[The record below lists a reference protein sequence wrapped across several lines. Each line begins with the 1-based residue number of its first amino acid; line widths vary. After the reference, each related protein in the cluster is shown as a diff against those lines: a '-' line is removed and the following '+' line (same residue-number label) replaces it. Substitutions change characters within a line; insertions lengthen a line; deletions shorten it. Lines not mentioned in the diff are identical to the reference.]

1 MTRKYHCRS
10 SILQIPCVASVFHSL
25 PRRHPLKKITIAA
38 AVAVIGVAVTAYASP
53 YYALHQIKTALAER
67 DADALATHVDF
78 PALRASVKAQ
88 LEASMARSIEA
99 TAGSGNPLA
108 ALGQSIASAML
119 GKMVDTMVSP
129 AGVVALVN
137 KSAVSPQAGADARAD
152 APADGAQKKADYSAG
167 YAGVNTFVVRAQD
180 GNAQEGA
187 LVLQRHG
194 VWGWKLSSIEI
205 ASAMAGR

>member
-1 MTRKYHCRS
+1 
-10 SILQIPCVASVFHSL
+10 
-25 PRRHPLKKITIAA
+25 LKKITIAA
-38 AVAVIGVAVTAYASP
+38 AVAAIAIAATAYASP
-53 YYALHQIKTALAER
+53 YYALRQIKTALAER
-67 DADALATHVDF
+67 DAEALAGHVDF

-88 LEASMARSIEA
+88 LETSMARSIEA

-137 KSAVSPQAGADARAD
+137 KSAVSPQAGADASAD
-152 APADGAQKKADYSAG
+152 APADGARKKADYSAS
-167 YAGVNTFVVRAQD
+167 YAGVNTFVVRAKD
-180 GNAQEGA
+180 GHAQEGA
-187 LVLQRHG
+187 LVLRRHG

>member
-1 MTRKYHCRS
+1 M
-10 SILQIPCVASVFHSL
+10 
-25 PRRHPLKKITIAA
+25 KKITIAA
-38 AVAVIGVAVTAYASP
+38 SVAVIAFAASAYASP

-67 DADALATHVDF
+67 NAETLATHVDF

-108 ALGQSIASAML
+108 ALGQSIAGAML

-137 KSAVSPQAGADARAD
+137 KSAVSPQAGAEGDAD
-152 APADGAQKKADYSAG
+152 APADGAQKKAGYIAG
-167 YAGVNTFVVRAQD
+167 YAGVNTFVVRTKEGSGQ
-180 GNAQEGA
+180 NGA

-194 VWGWKLSSIEI
+194 VWDWKLSSIEI
-205 ASAMAGR
+205 ASAMAVR

>member
-1 MTRKYHCRS
+1 M
-10 SILQIPCVASVFHSL
+10 
-25 PRRHPLKKITIAA
+25 KKITIATAMA
-38 AVAVIGVAVTAYASP
+38 AVAVAVAAYSSP

-67 DADALATHVDF
+67 NAEALAEHVDF
-78 PALRASVKAQ
+78 PALRASVKTQ
-88 LEASMARSIEA
+88 LEVSMARSIAA
-99 TAGSGNPLA
+99 TAGSDNPLA

-137 KSAVSPQAGADARAD
+137 KSAVSPQASDTTD
-152 APADGAQKKADYSAG
+152 TPADGAQKKAEYSAG
-167 YAGVNTFVVRAQD
+167 YAGVNTFVVRAKD
-180 GNAQEGA
+180 GNVQEGA

-205 ASAMAGR
+205 ASAMTGRQE

>member
-1 MTRKYHCRS
+1 M
-10 SILQIPCVASVFHSL
+10 
-25 PRRHPLKKITIAA
+25 KKITIAA
-38 AVAVIGVAVTAYASP
+38 AAADIVIAVTVYASP
-53 YYALHQIKTALAER
+53 YYSLHQIETALAER
-67 DADALATHVDF
+67 NADALAAHVDF
-78 PALRASVKAQ
+78 PALRTSVKTQ
-88 LEASMARSIEA
+88 LEASMASSIEA

-137 KSAVSPQAGADARAD
+137 KSAVSPQADANTSANMD

-167 YAGVNTFVVRAQD
+167 YAGVNTFVVRAKD

-187 LVLQRHG
+187 LVLLRHG

>member
-1 MTRKYHCRS
+1 MARKYHCRS
-10 SILQIPCVASVFHSL
+10 SILRIPCVASVFHSL
-25 PRRHPLKKITIAA
+25 PRRHPLRKITIAA
-38 AVAVIGVAVTAYASP
+38 AVAVIGVAATAYASP

-67 DADALATHVDF
+67 NAEALAEHVDF

-88 LEASMARSIEA
+88 LETSMARSIEA

-137 KSAVSPQAGADARAD
+137 KSAVSPQASDTAD
-152 APADGAQKKADYSAG
+152 APADGARKKADYSAG
-167 YAGVNTFVVRAQD
+167 YAGVNTFVVRAKD

>member
-1 MTRKYHCRS
+1 MARKYHCRS
-10 SILQIPCVASVFHSL
+10 SILRIPCVASVFHSL
-25 PRRHPLKKITIAA
+25 PRRHPLRKITIAA
-38 AVAVIGVAVTAYASP
+38 AVAAIAIAATAYASP
-53 YYALHQIKTALAER
+53 YYALHQIKAALAER
-67 DADALATHVDF
+67 NAEALAEHVDF

-88 LEASMARSIEA
+88 LETSMARSIEA

-137 KSAVSPQAGADARAD
+137 KSAVSPQAGADASAD
-152 APADGAQKKADYSAG
+152 APADGARKKADYSAS
-167 YAGVNTFVVRAQD
+167 YAGVNTFVVRARD

>member
-1 MTRKYHCRS
+1 M
-10 SILQIPCVASVFHSL
+10 
-25 PRRHPLKKITIAA
+25 KKITLAA
-38 AVAVIGVAVTAYASP
+38 AVAVIAVAATAYASP

-67 DADALATHVDF
+67 NAEALAAHVDF
-78 PALRASVKAQ
+78 PALRASVKTQ

-137 KSAVSPQAGADARAD
+137 KSAVSPQASDTAD
-152 APADGAQKKADYSAG
+152 APADGARKKADYAAG
-167 YAGVNTFVVRAQD
+167 YAGVNTFVVRAKD
-180 GNAQEGA
+180 GHAQEGA

-194 VWGWKLSSIEI
+194 VWSWKLSSIEI
-205 ASAMAGR
+205 ASAMAAR

>member
-1 MTRKYHCRS
+1 M
-10 SILQIPCVASVFHSL
+10 
-25 PRRHPLKKITIAA
+25 KKITIAA
-38 AVAVIGVAVTAYASP
+38 AVAAIAIAATAYASP
-53 YYALHQIKTALAER
+53 YYALRQIKTALAER
-67 DADALATHVDF
+67 NADALAAHVDF
-78 PALRASVKAQ
+78 PALRASVKTQ

-137 KSAVSPQAGADARAD
+137 KSAVSPQADADAD
-152 APADGAQKKADYSAG
+152 APADGARKKAEYSAG
-167 YAGVNTFVVRAQD
+167 YAGVNTFIVRPKDGKAQD
-180 GNAQEGA
+180 GA

-205 ASAMAGR
+205 ASAMAAP

>member
-10 SILQIPCVASVFHSL
+10 SILQIPCAASVFHSL

-67 DADALATHVDF
+67 NAEALAGHVDF

-152 APADGAQKKADYSAG
+152 APADGAQKKAGYSAS

>member
-1 MTRKYHCRS
+1 M
-10 SILQIPCVASVFHSL
+10 AFVFYPPHHG
-25 PRRHPLKKITIAA
+25 HPLKKITIAA
-38 AVAVIGVAVTAYASP
+38 AAAVIAVAVTVYASP

-67 DADALATHVDF
+67 NADALAAHVDL
-78 PALRASVKAQ
+78 PALRASVKTQ

-99 TAGSGNPLA
+99 TAGSGNALA

-137 KSAVSPQAGADARAD
+137 KSAVSPQASDTAD
-152 APADGAQKKADYSAG
+152 APADGARKKADYSAG
-167 YAGVNTFVVRAQD
+167 YAGVNTFVVRAKD

>member
-1 MTRKYHCRS
+1 M
-10 SILQIPCVASVFHSL
+10 
-25 PRRHPLKKITIAA
+25 KKTTIAA
-38 AVAVIGVAVTAYASP
+38 AAAIIAIATTVYASP
-53 YYALHQIKTALAER
+53 YYTLHQIKTALAER
-67 DADALATHVDF
+67 NAEALAAHVDF
-78 PALRASVKAQ
+78 PALRASVKTQ

-108 ALGQSIASAML
+108 ALGQSIANAML

-137 KSAVSPQAGADARAD
+137 KSAVSPQAEVKANPD
-152 APADGAQKKADYSAG
+152 APADGARKKADYTAG
-167 YAGVNTFVVRAQD
+167 YAGVNTFVVRAKD

-187 LVLQRHG
+187 LVLLRHG

-205 ASAMAGR
+205 ASAMAAH

>member
-1 MTRKYHCRS
+1 
-10 SILQIPCVASVFHSL
+10 
-25 PRRHPLKKITIAA
+25 LKKITIAA
-38 AVAVIGVAVTAYASP
+38 AVAVVAIAATAYASP
-53 YYALHQIKTALAER
+53 YYALHQIKAALAER
-67 DADALATHVDF
+67 NAEALAEHVDF

-88 LEASMARSIEA
+88 LEAGMARSIEA

-137 KSAVSPQAGADARAD
+137 KSAVSPHADAHTSENAD
-152 APADGAQKKADYSAG
+152 APADGARKKADYSAG
-167 YAGVNTFVVRAQD
+167 YAGVNTFIVRAKD

-187 LVLQRHG
+187 LVLLRHG

>member
-1 MTRKYHCRS
+1 M
-10 SILQIPCVASVFHSL
+10 
-25 PRRHPLKKITIAA
+25 KKTTIAA
-38 AVAVIGVAVTAYASP
+38 AAAIIALAATVYASP

-67 DADALATHVDF
+67 NAEALAAHVDF
-78 PALRASVKAQ
+78 PALRASVKTQ

-137 KSAVSPQAGADARAD
+137 KSAVSPQANANADAD
-152 APADGAQKKADYSAG
+152 APADGAQKKAEYSAG
-167 YAGVNTFVVRAQD
+167 YAGVNTFVVRAKD
-180 GNAQEGA
+180 GNAQDGA
-187 LVLQRHG
+187 LVLLRHG

-205 ASAMAGR
+205 ASAMAAR

>member
-1 MTRKYHCRS
+1 M
-10 SILQIPCVASVFHSL
+10 
-25 PRRHPLKKITIAA
+25 KKITLAA
-38 AVAVIGVAVTAYASP
+38 AVAVIAVAATAYASP

-67 DADALATHVDF
+67 NAEALAAHVDF

-137 KSAVSPQAGADARAD
+137 KSAVSPQAGDTAD
-152 APADGAQKKADYSAG
+152 APADGARKKADYAAG
-167 YAGVNTFVVRAQD
+167 YAGVNTFVVRSKD
-180 GNAQEGA
+180 GHAQEGE
-187 LVLQRHG
+187 LVLLRHG
-194 VWGWKLSSIEI
+194 VWSWKLSSIEI
-205 ASAMAGR
+205 ASAMAAR

>member
-1 MTRKYHCRS
+1 M
-10 SILQIPCVASVFHSL
+10 
-25 PRRHPLKKITIAA
+25 KKITIAA
-38 AVAVIGVAVTAYASP
+38 AVAVTAIAATVYASP
-53 YYALHQIKTALAER
+53 YYTLHQIKTALAER
-67 DADALATHVDF
+67 NAEALAAHVDF
-78 PALRASVKAQ
+78 PALRASVKTQ

-108 ALGQSIASAML
+108 ALGQSIANAML

-137 KSAVSPQAGADARAD
+137 KSAVSPQAEVNTNPD
-152 APADGAQKKADYSAG
+152 APADGARKKADYTAG
-167 YAGVNTFVVRAQD
+167 YTGVNTFVVRAKD

-187 LVLQRHG
+187 LVLLRHG

-205 ASAMAGR
+205 ASAMAAH

>member
-1 MTRKYHCRS
+1 M
-10 SILQIPCVASVFHSL
+10 
-25 PRRHPLKKITIAA
+25 KKITIAA
-38 AVAVIGVAVTAYASP
+38 ALAAVAVAVAVAASVYASP
-53 YYALHQIKTALAER
+53 YYTLHQIKTALAER
-67 DADALATHVDF
+67 NAKALAAHVDF
-78 PALRASVKAQ
+78 PALRASVKTQ

-137 KSAVSPQAGADARAD
+137 KSAVSPQASDTAD
-152 APADGAQKKADYSAG
+152 APADGAQKKAEYSAG
-167 YAGVNTFVVRAQD
+167 YAGVNTFVVRAKD
-180 GNAQEGA
+180 GNAQDGA
-187 LVLQRHG
+187 LVLLRHG

-205 ASAMAGR
+205 ASAMAAR

>member
-1 MTRKYHCRS
+1 M
-10 SILQIPCVASVFHSL
+10 
-25 PRRHPLKKITIAA
+25 KKITIAA
-38 AVAVIGVAVTAYASP
+38 AVAVIAVAATAYASP

-67 DADALATHVDF
+67 NAEALAGHVDF

-129 AGVVALVN
+129 AGVVALIN
-137 KSAVSPQAGADARAD
+137 KSAASPQASDTAD
-152 APADGAQKKADYSAG
+152 APADGARKKADYAAS
-167 YAGVNTFVVRAQD
+167 YAGLNTFVVRAKD
-180 GNAQEGA
+180 GHAQEGE
-187 LVLQRHG
+187 LVLLRHG
-194 VWGWKLSSIEI
+194 VWSWKLSSIEI
-205 ASAMAGR
+205 ASAMAAR

>member
-1 MTRKYHCRS
+1 M
-10 SILQIPCVASVFHSL
+10 
-25 PRRHPLKKITIAA
+25 KKITIAA
-38 AVAVIGVAVTAYASP
+38 AVAAIAIVATAYMSP
-53 YYALHQIKTALAER
+53 YYALRQIKTALAER
-67 DADALATHVDF
+67 DAEALAGHVDF

-137 KSAVSPQAGADARAD
+137 KSAVSPQADANGD
-152 APADGAQKKADYSAG
+152 ASADGAPKKAGYSAG
-167 YAGVNTFVVRAQD
+167 YTGLNTFVVRAKD
-180 GNAQEGA
+180 GNAQDGA

-194 VWGWKLSSIEI
+194 VWDWKLSAIEI
-205 ASAMAGR
+205 ASAMAAR

>member
-1 MTRKYHCRS
+1 M
-10 SILQIPCVASVFHSL
+10 
-25 PRRHPLKKITIAA
+25 KKITIAA
-38 AVAVIGVAVTAYASP
+38 AVAVIAVAVTAYASP
-53 YYALHQIKTALAER
+53 YYTLHQIKTALAER
-67 DADALATHVDF
+67 NADALAAHVDF
-78 PALRASVKAQ
+78 PALRASVKTQ

-137 KSAVSPQAGADARAD
+137 KSAVSPQAEENPD
-152 APADGAQKKADYSAG
+152 APADGARKQADYSAG
-167 YAGVNTFVVRAQD
+167 YAGLNTFIVRAKD

-187 LVLQRHG
+187 LVLLRHG

-205 ASAMAGR
+205 ASAMAAR

>member
-1 MTRKYHCRS
+1 M
-10 SILQIPCVASVFHSL
+10 
-25 PRRHPLKKITIAA
+25 KKITIAA
-38 AVAVIGVAVTAYASP
+38 SVAVIAFAASAYASP

-67 DADALATHVDF
+67 NAEALATHVDF

-88 LEASMARSIEA
+88 LEAGMARSIEA

-108 ALGQSIASAML
+108 VLGQSIASAML

-137 KSAVSPQAGADARAD
+137 KSAVSPQAGAEGDAD
-152 APADGAQKKADYSAG
+152 APADGAQKKARYTAG
-167 YAGVNTFVVRAQD
+167 YAGVNTFVVRTKEGSSQD
-180 GNAQEGA
+180 GA

-194 VWGWKLSSIEI
+194 VWNWKLSSIEI
-205 ASAMAGR
+205 ASAMAVR

>member
-1 MTRKYHCRS
+1 M
-10 SILQIPCVASVFHSL
+10 
-25 PRRHPLKKITIAA
+25 KKTTIAA
-38 AVAVIGVAVTAYASP
+38 AAAVIAVAVTAYASP
-53 YYALHQIKTALAER
+53 YYTLHQIKTALAER
-67 DADALATHVDF
+67 NADALAAHVDF
-78 PALRASVKAQ
+78 PALRASVKTQ

-137 KSAVSPQAGADARAD
+137 KSAVSPQAEPNPD
-152 APADGAQKKADYSAG
+152 APADGARKKADYSAG
-167 YAGVNTFVVRAQD
+167 YAGLNTFIVRAKD

-187 LVLQRHG
+187 LILLRHG

-205 ASAMAGR
+205 ASAMAAR

>member
-1 MTRKYHCRS
+1 M
-10 SILQIPCVASVFHSL
+10 
-25 PRRHPLKKITIAA
+25 KKITLAA
-38 AVAVIGVAVTAYASP
+38 AVAVVAVAATAYASP

-67 DADALATHVDF
+67 NAEALAAHVDF

-137 KSAVSPQAGADARAD
+137 KSAASPQASDTAD
-152 APADGAQKKADYSAG
+152 APADGARKKADYAAS
-167 YAGVNTFVVRAQD
+167 YAGLNTFVVRAKD
-180 GNAQEGA
+180 GHAQEGE
-187 LVLQRHG
+187 LVLLRHG
-194 VWGWKLSSIEI
+194 VWSWKLSSIEI
-205 ASAMAGR
+205 ASAMAAR

>member
-1 MTRKYHCRS
+1 MRFSPPPH
-10 SILQIPCVASVFHSL
+10 
-25 PRRHPLKKITIAA
+25 RHPLKKITIAA
-38 AVAVIGVAVTAYASP
+38 AAAAIAVAVTAYASP

-67 DADALATHVDF
+67 NAEALAAHVDF
-78 PALRASVKAQ
+78 PALRASVKTQ

-137 KSAVSPQAGADARAD
+137 KSAVSPQADADGSAD
-152 APADGAQKKADYSAG
+152 APADGARKKADYAAG
-167 YAGVNTFVVRAQD
+167 YAGLNTFVVRARD

-187 LVLQRHG
+187 LVLLRHG
-194 VWGWKLSSIEI
+194 VWDWKLSSIEI